1 MRILTSYMTK
11 KKLPNFINKFV
22 NAENIEHADF
32 SYSMRSYASMKSF
45 FDIIKNVPFT
55 ELFSNMKLSV
65 FLNLLP
71 FIMKLIEVDFT
82 YASSDISVVVTFL
95 YI

>member
-1 MRILTSYMTK
+1 MTK

-22 NAENIEHADF
+22 NVENIEITCRLFIFNAF
-32 SYSMRSYASMKSF
+32 LRINEEF

-55 ELFSNMKLSV
+55 ELFSNMKLGV

-71 FIMKLIEVDFT
+71 FFMKLIEVDFT

>member
-1 MRILTSYMTK
+1 MTK

-32 SYSMRSYASMKSF
+32 SYSMRS
-45 FDIIKNVPFT
+45 FT